1 MCVSVVVT
9 PQRFSL
15 RCRFRFLK
23 HSAQQRYSEWWFA
36 SAVAPRLE
44 FRGLPQNDILPL
56 VWVFCLLFVWFFLAQ
71 CAHPSKT
78 TSTGPGS
85 QGSGGSQGSP
95 NPTHSPTPLPTH
107 TQTHIC
113 TFTFCSN
120 ISRITCLLPAR
131 EPPQRPQWSGMCC
144 RVNAAPETEREICPP
159 VSQELWG
166 SRPSEFIEWA
176 SGCDN
181 SAAAVSAQVLCVL
194 TFGWLRIDQLAA
206 ISEHWSLRGARGSSL
221 LSSSL
226 LLATLTRRFF
236 FFVCF
241 FKKIPAQI
249 LKCFKKQSH
258 SCLSTYAGYQV
269 HSKIEVI

>member
-1 MCVSVVVT
+1 MLLSPHRDSHCVADSGFWSIQLSSVIRNGDLHLQWLPDWKTFIPWPPSKWHITVGVGFLFIVCLVFFGPVCT
-9 PQRFSL
+9 PIQNHQHRAGIPGERRQSGFS
-15 RCRFRFLK
+15 K
-23 HSAQQRYSEWWFA
+23 PY
-36 SAVAPRLE
+36 P
-44 FRGLPQNDILPL
+44 LP
-56 VWVFCLLFVWFFLAQ
+56 
-71 CAHPSKT
+71 HPS
-78 TSTGPGS
+78 S
-85 QGSGGSQGSP
+85 
-95 NPTHSPTPLPTH
+95 HTH
-107 TQTHIC
+107 TNTHLH
-113 TFTFCSN
+113 FTFCSN
-120 ISRITCLLPAR
+120 ISRITCLLPAG